1 MPLQAARLPDIVT
14 IMNKALIIA
23 FTSAAALAVTAFSAS
38 AQTAPRADPPAAA
51 GKITLKVVRVDS
63 EETAGE
69 DGKGANAVDG
79 DPSTIWHTQWQ
90 DASPPCPHEIVI
102 ELVPPSTI
110 SGFTYLPRQ
119 DDQPNGTM
127 KDYEF
132 YVER

>member
-69 DGKGANAVDG
+69 DGKGTRRRVEATGNRATNCS
-79 DPSTIWHTQWQ
+79 PSTSTTITQPGRQ
-90 DASPPCPHEIVI
+90 
-102 ELVPPSTI
+102 
-110 SGFTYLPRQ
+110 PR
-119 DDQPNGTM
+119 
-127 KDYEF
+127 
-132 YVER
+132 